1 MQDEESG
8 RKPKLL
14 RSPVSPTKEEIE
26 EHEATGHT
34 IHRTWCGHCM
44 RARGLHERHPSE
56 PEQGK
61 DERGLPIV
69 SMDYFWM
76 GRDSKNRPEVE
87 PEGELPSLQVKDEYT
102 GYMWCSVVPAKGADN
117 YAVNFVIQC
126 LEESGYRRLV
136 LKSDNENSIK
146 SLKEAV
152 KKGIKTVEIVLEE
165 SKTGDSQANGA
176 CEVAVRETKRQIKAM
191 KSSLEEKLGIQ
202 VRDRHPILAWVGRH
216 ADFMISR
223 FRVGTD
229 GRTPYERSRG
239 RRWKRPSVTFGER
252 VWFKPLKSYLEGP
265 YDTMREGMFMGAH
278 GRNGDALVMTKDG
291 VIKGGSVKRMPEE
304 KRWSTEDFDQ
314 MCGTP
319 WKMRP
324 QKPEDLDAPI
334 AIAMPAVEPGV
345 RLMPVPADRDS
356 LPRNLYVK
364 KADVEGNYTAG
375 CEGCNAIQ
383 VGLPARAHSS
393 ECRTL
398 VQQRLLRTEEGRARV
413 LKAQKRKGE
422 ASADADEPNE
432 SVLRDGPDDAV
443 EMAADAAIGQPE
455 GRVGPLVRPDP
466 VRRPLEEEGSSPGGA
481 AKRQKSP
488 EKRGQKREGEESHR
502 EAQVAEREEARGSND
517 PAPPAQ
523 GSEAPAAQSQG
534 PGQSDMV
541 SVLEANMFHKL
552 ESKKEIYEISQLL
565 CSMGISKSD
574 VAEIYNPERFT
585 SKANLFGLRPGFAV
599 DLMVS
604 KNSKGDHWD
613 LSKDT
618 DQREL
623 RRLLKKEKPLFLV
636 GSPPC
641 GPFSPLQNLSKYK
654 RTDEENQ
661 QILEEGRTHLKVAVE
676 CYLEQHNH
684 GRFFLHE
691 HPKPS
696 ASWQEPEVERLASLP
711 GVYKVESPMCKWEMV
726 AEDQQGVGYV
736 RKDTCWLTNS
746 PEMAKCIEGKCEG
759 GHRHVHLINGRARAA
774 QTYPPKLV
782 SAILDGIRRELR
794 VRGEL
799 STLAELT
806 SGPSPDDT
814 SNDQTESFVDET
826 VSDYVDSVTSMPLD
840 PAKVLEARKE
850 EMKWVEKQQLWDVV
864 PTTMCWE
871 ETNRPPIT
879 LKWVDRNKGDDS
891 HPNYRS
897 RLVVREV
904 KKASKSLAEFESFSA
919 MPPLESLKV
928 LCALMV
934 SKRTSKRNRPYK
946 MMLIDISRAHF
957 YGESK
962 RRVFCTLPE
971 GSEQEGACALL
982 KRSMYG
988 TLDAANIWQSTYV
1001 QLLTENNFRQCKA
1014 WPALFIHD
1022 EMDLRFIVHGD
1033 DFICLGDDEALKYL
1047 EECLKKKFEY
1057 RVDGLIGPERGD
1069 GTSMCVLNRVISY
1082 DKTTGVLDY
1091 EADPRHAEYIVKAL
1105 NLEGC
1110 KPVSTPAEKQKIQD
1124 VIAAEEQ
1131 PDLEPEQVSQ
1141 YRSLT
1146 MRAAYLS
1153 MDRADLAEATKSLA
1167 RHMQHPTEYAWG
1179 KLKRL
1184 GRYLSGH
1191 MRVVSK
1197 FRPQKMFNTI
1207 RVFCDSDHAG
1217 DLKTRRS
1224 TTGIVCMLG
1233 SCCVKHSSNLQST
1246 VSLSSGESEFYAL
1259 VKAGSVGLGLKA
1271 MLDEW
1276 KIDTELVLLSDSS
1289 AARGIVSR
1297 KGLGKTRHVQT
1308 RFLWIQEKVS
1318 TKTLKVEPVGTH
1330 QNLSDLCTKPL
1341 PSDAAWCHMNRM
1353 GQVSVEGR
1361 NRQAKQ
1367 LVA

>member
-1 MQDEESG
+1 
-8 RKPKLL
+8 
-14 RSPVSPTKEEIE
+14 
-26 EHEATGHT
+26 
-34 IHRTWCGHCM
+34 
-44 RARGLHERHPSE
+44 
-56 PEQGK
+56 
-61 DERGLPIV
+61 
-69 SMDYFWM
+69 
-76 GRDSKNRPEVE
+76 
-87 PEGELPSLQVKDEYT
+87 
-102 GYMWCSVVPAKGADN
+102 
-117 YAVNFVIQC
+117 
-126 LEESGYRRLV
+126 
-136 LKSDNENSIK
+136 
-146 SLKEAV
+146 
-152 KKGIKTVEIVLEE
+152 
-165 SKTGDSQANGA
+165 
-176 CEVAVRETKRQIKAM
+176 
-191 KSSLEEKLGIQ
+191 
-202 VRDRHPILAWVGRH
+202 
-216 ADFMISR
+216 MISR

-304 KRWSTEDFDQ
+304 KCWSTEDFDQ

-334 AIAMPAVEPGV
+334 AIAMPAVEPGA

-413 LKAQKRKGE
+413 LKRKGE

-432 SVLRDGPDDAV
+432 LVLRDGPDDAV

-534 PGQSDMV
+534 SGQSDMV

-661 QILEEGRTHLKVAVE
+661 QILEEG
-676 CYLEQHNH
+676 
-684 GRFFLHE
+684 
-691 HPKPS
+691 
-696 ASWQEPEVERLASLP
+696 
-711 GVYKVESPMCKWEMV
+711 
-726 AEDQQGVGYV
+726 
-736 RKDTCWLTNS
+736 
-746 PEMAKCIEGKCEG
+746 
-759 GHRHVHLINGRARAA
+759 
-774 QTYPPKLV
+774 
-782 SAILDGIRRELR
+782 
-794 VRGEL
+794 EL

-826 VSDYVDSVTSMPLD
+826 VSDYVDSVTGMPLD
-840 PAKVLEARKE
+840 PVKVLEARKE

-864 PTTMCWE
+864 PTT
-871 ETNRPPIT
+871 I
-879 LKWVDRNKGDDS
+879 
-891 HPNYRS
+891 
-897 RLVVREV
+897 
-904 KKASKSLAEFESFSA
+904 
-919 MPPLESLKV
+919 V
-928 LCALMV
+928 L
-934 SKRTSKRNRPYK
+934 
-946 MMLIDISRAHF
+946 
-957 YGESK
+957 G
-962 RRVFCTLPE
+962 
-971 GSEQEGACALL
+971 
-982 KRSMYG
+982 
-988 TLDAANIWQSTYV
+988 
-1001 QLLTENNFRQCKA
+1001 
-1014 WPALFIHD
+1014 
-1022 EMDLRFIVHGD
+1022 
-1033 DFICLGDDEALKYL
+1033 
-1047 EECLKKKFEY
+1047 
-1057 RVDGLIGPERGD
+1057 
-1069 GTSMCVLNRVISY
+1069 
-1082 DKTTGVLDY
+1082 
-1091 EADPRHAEYIVKAL
+1091 
-1105 NLEGC
+1105 
-1110 KPVSTPAEKQKIQD
+1110 
-1124 VIAAEEQ
+1124 
-1131 PDLEPEQVSQ
+1131 
-1141 YRSLT
+1141 
-1146 MRAAYLS
+1146 
-1153 MDRADLAEATKSLA
+1153 
-1167 RHMQHPTEYAWG
+1167 
-1179 KLKRL
+1179 
-1184 GRYLSGH
+1184 
-1191 MRVVSK
+1191 
-1197 FRPQKMFNTI
+1197 
-1207 RVFCDSDHAG
+1207 
-1217 DLKTRRS
+1217 
-1224 TTGIVCMLG
+1224 
-1233 SCCVKHSSNLQST
+1233 
-1246 VSLSSGESEFYAL
+1246 
-1259 VKAGSVGLGLKA
+1259 
-1271 MLDEW
+1271 
-1276 KIDTELVLLSDSS
+1276 
-1289 AARGIVSR
+1289 
-1297 KGLGKTRHVQT
+1297 
-1308 RFLWIQEKVS
+1308 
-1318 TKTLKVEPVGTH
+1318 
-1330 QNLSDLCTKPL
+1330 
-1341 PSDAAWCHMNRM
+1341 
-1353 GQVSVEGR
+1353 
-1361 NRQAKQ
+1361 
-1367 LVA
+1367 